1 MAGKTSRGAA
11 ARGAGSKTSEDG
23 PAAIKPADL
32 HGILKYVPLFR
43 EHTFVIAL
51 DGAVVLDENFANVM
65 LDLAVLRSLQIRI
78 VLVHGVGLPLVRAA
92 EAQGQSLS
100 NVHGD
105 GPTDPATFALAEE
118 VSGKVALQL
127 MQGLTQQGLRVAVT
141 NAIRAVEAG
150 IEKGQSLGQT
160 GKVDRVDVPLL
171 RGLLEQSIVPVV
183 SPIAFDRE
191 GRGLR
196 VNSDEMATELAVALE
211 ASKLIFLT
219 PQPGLV
225 VDGKVLVN
233 LPLQELTTLLKQSRR
248 VIEPSLRSKATQA
261 VRALSAGVPRAH
273 LLDGRV
279 YGCLLTE
286 VFDTVGSG
294 TMVHA
299 NEYQQ
304 IRPAR
309 KKDAQ
314 AIFNITRN
322 AVRNEALRGRTRTAI
337 EQAIETYFVLE
348 VDESIIACASLL
360 PYPGT
365 RTMEIASVYV
375 QPFYNGRGAG
385 KRMVAFCCEEA
396 GRRGATKVIALTT
409 RTATFFGD
417 VCGFAPGTESD
428 LPKARKAEYAK
439 NGRNSRILKKVL
451 PKVTKKRA

>member
-1 MAGKTSRGAA
+1 MARAPQKEGNGSAQAA
-11 ARGAGSKTSEDG
+11 DG

-65 LDLAVLRSLQIRI
+65 LDLAVLRSLQIHV
-78 VLVHGVGLPLVRAA
+78 VLVHGIGAPLVRAA
-92 EAQGQSLS
+92 EARGQTLS

-105 GPTDPATFALAEE
+105 GATDPATFALAEE
-118 VSGKVALQL
+118 VSAQVALQL

-141 NAIRAVEAG
+141 NALRALEAG
-150 IEKGQSLGQT
+150 IEQGQSLGQT
-160 GKVDRVDVPLL
+160 GKVDRVDAALL
-171 RGLLEQSIVPVV
+171 RGLLLQSIVPIV

-211 ASKLIFLT
+211 ASKLIFLA
-219 PQPGLV
+219 PQPGLM
-225 VDGKVLVN
+225 VDGEVLVN
-233 LPLQELTTLLKQSRR
+233 VPLEELAQLLQQKKR
-248 VIEPSLRSKATQA
+248 VVEPSLRSKAQQA
-261 VRALSAGVPRAH
+261 VRALTAGVPRAH

-314 AIFNITRN
+314 ALFNITRN
-322 AVRNEALRGRTRTAI
+322 AVRSEALRGRTRTSI
-337 EQAIETYFVLE
+337 EQAIDTYFVLE
-348 VDESIIACASLL
+348 VDESIIACACLL
-360 PYPGT
+360 PYPGSK
-365 RTMEIASVYV
+365 TMEIASVYV

-385 KRMVAFCCEEA
+385 QRMVAFCCEEA
-396 GRRGATKVIALTT
+396 ARRGASKVVALTT
-409 RTATFFGD
+409 RTATFFTE
-417 VCGFAPGTESD
+417 VCGFEPGTESD
-428 LPKARKAEYAK
+428 LPKTRREDYAK
-439 NGRNSRILKKVL
+439 NGRNSRILKKVV
-451 PKVTKKRA
+451 PKPAPKRR